1 MFDKT
6 KWQKMSLGQQMGNI
20 GSEVS
25 KAFYWKK
32 SKDTVTADETANRVL
47 ELFDLTTSDLRRRFQ
62 LTEILRIRE
71 VFCDC
76 FFELGNFKVSP
87 ESLTKYFIPF
97 AFLTTQRK

>member
-20 GSEVS
+20 GSEVA
-25 KAFYWKK
+25 KAFYWK
-32 SKDTVTADETANRVL
+32 SKDIATANETADRAL
-47 ELFDLTTSDLRRRFQ
+47 ELFDLTISDLRRRFQ